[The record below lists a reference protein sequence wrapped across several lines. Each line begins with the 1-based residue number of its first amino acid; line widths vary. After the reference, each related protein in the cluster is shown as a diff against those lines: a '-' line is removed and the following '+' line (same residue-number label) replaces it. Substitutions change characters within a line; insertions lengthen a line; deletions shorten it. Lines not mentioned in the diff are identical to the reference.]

1 MSRKIQLFKCFVMEI
16 LLSVRT
22 FREIDMKT
30 VISISYGI
38 PVNKREGM
46 LECVGLLSW
55 IFHFYFWESKVLE

>member
-38 PVNKREGM
+38 PVNKREGI
-46 LECVGLLSW
+46 LECVGLLS
-55 IFHFYFWESKVLE
+55 